1 MNTEALNTLKQV
13 RVAVKNVTL
22 QLTDNS
28 LKKAERN
35 LLEATLIQLN
45 DIDDTIVNEVL
56 QNMIDKINSSNTQLK
71 QLIIKMKAS
80 SDKIAQFSKTIKA
93 VSDTVGLLASL
104 MKMAIAGGIL
114 GV

>member
-13 RVAVKNVTL
+13 RAAAKNVTL

-28 LKKAERN
+28 LKKDERN